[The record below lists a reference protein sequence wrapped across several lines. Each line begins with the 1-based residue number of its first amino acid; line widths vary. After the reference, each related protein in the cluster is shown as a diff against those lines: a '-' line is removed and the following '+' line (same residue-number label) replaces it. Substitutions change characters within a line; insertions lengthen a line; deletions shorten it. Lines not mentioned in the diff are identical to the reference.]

1 MPTYKKRHRKGTSK
15 KVYQV
20 GCAKKRNKTQR
31 APCKKMT
38 IKGGSASAFGPT
50 TFLSKT
56 MYPLETTGGAA
67 NPIDAHQTG
76 GRKRRRYSR
85 KYYKQAGG
93 ATFFEKMMPDHADQ
107 PINEKYTAT
116 NQFRV

>member
-1 MPTYKKRHRKGTSK
+1 MPTHKKRHRKGTSK

-20 GCAKKRNKTQR
+20 GCAKRRTKTQR
-31 APCKKMT
+31 VPCKKMT
-38 IKGGSASAFGPT
+38 IKGGNPSPFGPT
-50 TFLSKT
+50 TFLSRT
-56 MYPLETTGGAA
+56 MYPYDSTGGAP
-67 NPIDAHQTG
+67 NPADARQTG

-93 ATFFEKMMPDHADQ
+93 ATFFDKLMTNHADQ